1 MILKLKNLALRV
13 LVAIFGIPLILGT
26 IYYGRLPFLAVV
38 LLINV
43 VSQYEFYKLCE
54 KKDSSP
60 LKIVGIITGI
70 FITLSFYFHGLLYFW
85 EILIIG
91 VVVSLLAELVRGKS
105 NATNNFAA
113 TITGVIY
120 PVTLFAFLIL
130 IREYPKHVDIQYEDA
145 GLWLIFVVVTIW
157 ICDTAAY
164 FVGSMIGKHKLSPRV
179 SPNKTVEGA
188 IAGFI
193 FSFITAY
200 VFYLLYPNLFG
211 IWHYMIIA
219 AIVGIFAQVGDLVES
234 IFKRDA
240 GIKDSSSILPGHG
253 GFLDRF
259 DAPTFLAPII
269 YLYLI
274 FFVF

>member
-1 MILKLKNLALRV
+1 MKNLALRV

-26 IYYGRLPFLAVV
+26 IYCGNLPFLAIV
-38 LLINV
+38 LIINI
-43 VSQYEFYKLCE
+43 VSQYEFYKISE
-54 KKDSSP
+54 KKNSAP

-70 FITLSFYFHGLLYFW
+70 LITLSFYFHGLEYFL

-91 VVVSLLAELVRGKS
+91 VVALLLVELVRGKS
-105 NATNNFAA
+105 NATINFAT
-113 TITGVIY
+113 TIAGIIY
-120 PVTLFAFLIL
+120 PVTLFSFLVL
-130 IREYPKHVDIQYEDA
+130 IREYPKNADIPYTDA

-164 FVGSMIGKHKLSPRV
+164 FIGSMIGKHKLSPNV
-179 SPNKTVEGA
+179 SPNKTIEGA
-188 IAGFI
+188 VSGFI

-200 VFYLLYPNLFG
+200 VFYLLYPNLLSLT
-211 IWHYMIIA
+211 HYMVIA
-219 AIVGIFAQVGDLVES
+219 GIVGIFAQIGDLVES

-259 DAPTFLAPII
+259 DAPTFLAPLV